1 MARAGSAPLQHGQA
15 GSPGGWRP
23 AAPRGGPGKHE
34 PRRAHGLPGLLWCSI
49 SRYVRLGLR

>member
-1 MARAGSAPLQHGQA
+1 MARAGSAPLQPGQA
-15 GSPGGWRP
+15 GSPGGRRP